1 MRWIFR
7 VKSAKH
13 ADKRNERPGMT
24 RGVKQITNFLNKLE
38 ELQQTFTASK
48 ISQCGVMRIA
58 FTVINVKINIGNNT
72 EDKRCA

>member
-7 VKSAKH
+7 LKSAKH
-13 ADKRNERPGMT
+13 ADKRNERPGKT
-24 RGVKQITNFLNKLE
+24 RGVKQISNFLNKLE

-58 FTVINVKINIGNNT
+58 FTVINVKINVVNKS
-72 EDKRCA
+72 EDKHCA